1 MDMKRV
7 IAALVMIL
15 LLAGCC
21 TTLVHHPG
29 HDSTPRNEPE
39 AAVNPPVPNRPGKP
53 HRHSTNSIPPQPE
66 RVPVSKQNIEPES
79 NISEEGRS
87 APVGSLVA
95 VPDVIGKSLSR
106 ATIELND
113 SGFGIGRVSRDF
125 IGEYAP
131 GFVQS
136 RLVVARQIPE
146 PERRHPGGA
155 KVDLYMETPAPVKAM
170 ILATILAAGGGGAAM
185 AYKSKPVVKVAVHS
199 DAGSQ
204 QFTAPSGLLGG
215 NGFRLSLRHDPGVQ
229 KIRFK
234 DRNAN

>member
-29 HDSTPRNEPE
+29 HDSTPRNEPG
-39 AAVNPPVPNRPGKP
+39 AAVNPPVPNKPDKPLRPSP
-53 HRHSTNSIPPQPE
+53 HSFPSNPDTAS
-66 RVPVSKQNIEPES
+66 VSKKNQPCTNDREP
-79 NISEEGRS
+79 GRS
-87 APVGSLVA
+87 APAGSLIV

-106 ATIELND
+106 ATMELND
-113 SGFGIGRVSRDF
+113 NGFGIGRVRRDF

-136 RLVVARQIPE
+136 QLVVVRQIPE

-155 KVDLYMETPAPVKAM
+155 KVDLELETPAPVRAM

-185 AYKSKPVVKVAVHS
+185 AYKFKPEVKVEVHP

-204 QFTAPSGLLGG
+204 QFTVPSGLLGG
-215 NGFRLSLRHDPGVQ
+215 NDFRLRLRHDPGVQ
-229 KIRFK
+229 EIRFK

>member
-29 HDSTPRNEPE
+29 HDSAPRNKPE
-39 AAVNPPVPNRPGKP
+39 IAVNPPVPNNPAKPLRPLP
-53 HRHSTNSIPPQPE
+53 FS
-66 RVPVSKQNIEPES
+66 VLSKQDTHPVPKQNLQQNTSDRKP
-79 NISEEGRS
+79 GRS
-87 APVGSLVA
+87 APAGSLIV

-106 ATIELND
+106 ATMELND
-113 SGFGIGRVSRDF
+113 NGFGIGRVRKDF

-136 RLVVARQIPE
+136 QLVVVRQIPE

-155 KVDLYMETPAPVKAM
+155 KVDLELETPAPVRAM

-185 AYKSKPVVKVAVHS
+185 AYKFKAEVKVEVHP

-204 QFTAPSGLLGG
+204 QFTVPSGLLGG
-215 NGFRLSLRHDPGVQ
+215 NDFRLRLRHDPGVQ
-229 KIRFK
+229 EIRFK